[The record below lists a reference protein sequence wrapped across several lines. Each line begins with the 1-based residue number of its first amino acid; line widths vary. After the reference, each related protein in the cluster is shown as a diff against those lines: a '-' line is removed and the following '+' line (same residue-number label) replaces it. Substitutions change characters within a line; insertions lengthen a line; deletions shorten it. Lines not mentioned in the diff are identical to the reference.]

1 VIKNFKANDLIGVFA
16 AIKSCTEEWSPHP
29 SEAEE
34 VWFRGEGG
42 TYSLLPGLYRRDS
55 LALGYDEENLQQR
68 FVSYGAPYVEPGRG
82 VGEWDWYFRA
92 QHYGLPTRLLDWT
105 ESLLTAIYFS
115 LESHINQR
123 DRRKCD
129 KDRLASPLPVVH
141 DRESPVIWIMDAGTL
156 NQFSCGR
163 DSDYV
168 FSLTEGPEHT
178 YAIDRV
184 VNRKN
189 KENRFPIA
197 ILPLKSNPRIVS
209 QQGMFTLHGWDRRSI
224 DELADRRG
232 SGIRLARVTLD
243 RANVAH
249 HWRDLERFGL
259 FRTGVFP
266 ELDSVAQFVKW
277 FGQFPSAER
286 SSLRGDR
293 ASKSTRFK
301 IRGRQ
306 AMAKKK
312 GGPKKRVSRKRPSR
326 R

>member
-1 VIKNFKANDLIGVFA
+1 VIKSFRAKDLIDVFA
-16 AIKSCTEEWSPHP
+16 AVKSCTEEWSPHP

-42 TYSLLPGLYRRDS
+42 TYSLLPGLYRSDS

-68 FVSYGAPYVEPGRG
+68 FMSYGAPYVEPGRG
-82 VGEWDWYFRA
+82 LGEWDWYFRA

-115 LESHINQR
+115 LEKHINQR
-123 DRRKCD
+123 DRRKYD
-129 KDRLASPLPVVH
+129 KDRLKSPVPLVH

-163 DSDYV
+163 NSDYV

-178 YAIDRV
+178 YSIDRV
-184 VNRKN
+184 LNRKN
-189 KENRFPIA
+189 TRNRYPIA
-197 ILPLKSNPRIVS
+197 ILPLKTNPRIVS
-209 QQGMFTLHGWDRRSI
+209 QQGMFTLHGWDLGSI
-224 DELADRRG
+224 DELAERRG
-232 SGIRLARVTLD
+232 SGIRLARVVLD

-277 FGQFPSAER
+277 FGQFPSDKSNPTPR
-286 SSLRGDR
+286 YK
-293 ASKSTRFK
+293 ASRFRTRK
-301 IRGRQ
+301 AGRRQ

-312 GGPKKRVSRKRPSR
+312 RGPKKRVAKKRPGR